1 MSHEMELEDFIMDLR
16 RKNALVEE
24 QNQALR
30 EQNSRLT
37 LALDDAL
44 ALARQ
49 YRREAHPGMKEEAH
63 EL

>member
-1 MSHEMELEDFIMDLR
+1 MSHEMEMEDFVMDLR

-37 LALDDAL
+37 LALDEAL
-44 ALARQ
+44 AIVRTYRAERQ
-49 YRREAHPGMKEEAH
+49 ANLEGGY

>member
-1 MSHEMELEDFIMDLR
+1 MSHEMEMEDFVMDLR

-24 QNQALR
+24 QNQTLR

-37 LALDDAL
+37 LALDEAL
-44 ALARQ
+44 ALVRQ
-49 YRREAHPGMKEEAH
+49 YRREAHPGMDEGGY

>member
-1 MSHEMELEDFIMDLR
+1 MSHEMEMEDFIMDLR

-44 ALARQ
+44 AIVRTYRAERQ
-49 YRREAHPGMKEEAH
+49 ADLEGGY

>member
-1 MSHEMELEDFIMDLR
+1 MSHEMEMEDFVMDLR

-37 LALDDAL
+37 LALDEAL

-49 YRREAHPGMKEEAH
+49 YRKDAHPGMEEGH

>member
-1 MSHEMELEDFIMDLR
+1 MSHEMDMEDFIMDLR

-37 LALDDAL
+37 LALDEAL

-49 YRREAHPGMKEEAH
+49 YRKDAHPGMEEGH

>member
-1 MSHEMELEDFIMDLR
+1 MSHEMEVEDFIMDLR

-37 LALDDAL
+37 LALDEAL

-49 YRREAHPGMKEEAH
+49 YRTDAHPGMDDGGH